1 MTNIQNRFSEALF
14 GFLDKGIDKGL
25 EIGKKAVNTL
35 APGAL
40 TDGAAVTPTAPARAT
55 TVSPTAQQSREVNTQ
70 QQAQAAPQEITLTM
84 PVSLQMN
91 EIEFGSGIAQA
102 KLPGGLLGKQLD
114 NINLQL
120 PNQPAPNVTNSP

>member
-1 MTNIQNRFSEALF
+1 
-14 GFLDKGIDKGL
+14 
-25 EIGKKAVNTL
+25 
-35 APGAL
+35 
-40 TDGAAVTPTAPARAT
+40 
-55 TVSPTAQQSREVNTQ
+55 
-70 QQAQAAPQEITLTM
+70 
-84 PVSLQMN
+84 MN